1 MIYFCKKDFT
11 MKSNIILE
19 KSIRFSLNIMEFTR
33 YLKNEFK
40 EYDLS
45 RQLFKAGTSIGAN
58 IAESQYASSRK
69 DFVNKLHIA
78 LKEANETWYW
88 LMLIEMSGAYKYD
101 KFQNLKTEIKEIKK
115 ILTKIIV
122 SSKPNSVN
130 K

>member
-1 MIYFCKKDFT
+1 